1 MDMKLDGKVAIVTGS
16 TAGIGRAIAAA
27 LAAEGATVVV
37 NGRDPAKVEATAR
50 ELSAAGGGAVHGVA
64 AGLDSAEG
72 VDALIRGAEAVG
84 PVDILVNNV
93 GIFEPKP
100 FEEIPDADWQRFFDV
115 NVMSGVRCSR
125 ALMGGMRDRGWGRI
139 LFISSESGINIPEE
153 MVHYGMTKTAQLAV
167 SRGLAKALAGTG
179 VTVNCLLPGPTWTEG
194 VATFVERMA
203 EQRGTTAEAMKAE
216 FVPMVRPSS
225 LIRRF
230 ATPEEVASH
239 AVYLCSPLA
248 SATSGAAHRV
258 EGGIVDSCC

>member
-1 MDMKLDGKVAIVTGS
+1 MDLQLVGKVAVVTGS
-16 TAGIGRAIAAA
+16 TAGIGRAIARG
-27 LAAEGATVVV
+27 LAEEGATVVV
-37 NGRDPAKVEATAR
+37 NGRNPASVEATAR
-50 ELSAAGGGAVHGVA
+50 ELSALGKGKVVGVSC
-64 AGLDSAEG
+64 GLDSAEG
-72 VDALIRGAEAVG
+72 VEALIRGAEAEG

-100 FEEIPDADWQRFFDV
+100 FEEIPDEDWQRFFDV

-125 ALMGGMRDRGWGRI
+125 AVMGGMRDRGWGRI
-139 LFISSESGINIPEE
+139 LFISSESGINIPAE

-167 SRGLAKALAGTG
+167 ARGLAKTLAGTG

-203 EQRGTTAEAMKAE
+203 EQRGTTPERLKE
-216 FVPMVRPSS
+216 QFVPMVRPSS

-230 ATPEEVASH
+230 ASPEEVAAH
-239 AVYLCSPLA
+239 AVYLCSPRA

-258 EGGIVDSCC
+258 EGGIVDICF